1 MDQGAL
7 VRKKRYSLMIATQD
21 SMRRKANKKLETVR
35 SLKER
40 RKRQPHRH
48 LKEDLS
54 RGSLR
59 TFREG
64 WQFPVGLNIMTG
76 R

>member
-1 MDQGAL
+1 MRGKAD
-7 VRKKRYSLMIATQD
+7 KR
-21 SMRRKANKKLETVR
+21 LETVR
-35 SLKER
+35 GLEER
-40 RKRQPHRH
+40 RNRQLHRH
-48 LKEDLS
+48 LKGDLS

-76 R
+76 Q